1 MTILGEEANIGEN
14 KTENDNN
21 EDNNTLNSKV

>member
-1 MTILGEEANIGEN
+1 MTILGEEKNMGEN
-14 KTENDNN
+14 DNNNNN